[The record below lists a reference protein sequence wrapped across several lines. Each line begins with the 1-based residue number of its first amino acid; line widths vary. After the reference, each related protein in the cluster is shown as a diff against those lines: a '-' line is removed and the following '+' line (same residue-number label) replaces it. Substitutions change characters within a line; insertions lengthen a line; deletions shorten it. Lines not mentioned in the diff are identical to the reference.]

1 MPLGFA
7 PGGISPANVSPY
19 YPSVAGT
26 GSRFYA
32 GNMNQPT
39 DSSLQATLHECS
51 GTCGA
56 MAAGHALPQIQER
69 LASATPGRWTDAVV
83 VSVSTAG
90 WIEVGLLADDST
102 VVLWN
107 HADLTADIT
116 VGEPVV
122 LHSVYDVLV
131 AGGAKHNVLRA
142 A

>member
-1 MPLGFA
+1 
-7 PGGISPANVSPY
+7 
-19 YPSVAGT
+19 
-26 GSRFYA
+26 
-32 GNMNQPT
+32 
-39 DSSLQATLHECS
+39 
-51 GTCGA
+51 
-56 MAAGHALPQIQER
+56 
-69 LASATPGRWTDAVV
+69 
-83 VSVSTAG
+83 
-90 WIEVGLLADDST
+90 LLADDST